1 MSSFRTDGRMG
12 RFLDEIFFLSPPY
25 RSTEERLTK
34 GNNLPAFLV
43 LFFFIF
49 IIRNKRLSPPCRKVW
64 LPGVKTTGEN
74 VLYPHDLLTIE
85 RSQIIK
91 HTGENEVGQLQKE
104 KMFFF
109 FKTLFSPRLFKGS
122 LKNIWL
128 KSRGG
133 SHKLRFHHSNLI
145 VFFL

>member
-1 MSSFRTDGRMG
+1 MFYTH
-12 RFLDEIFFLSPPY
+12 EP
-25 RSTEERLTK
+25 
-34 GNNLPAFLV
+34 
-43 LFFFIF
+43 
-49 IIRNKRLSPPCRKVW
+49 
-64 LPGVKTTGEN
+64 
-74 VLYPHDLLTIE
+74 LTIE

-104 KMFFF
+104 KTF

-145 VFFL
+145 VLEEKEKKRKKMKMSAFLSLIDSPTSQKLAKLDRPV